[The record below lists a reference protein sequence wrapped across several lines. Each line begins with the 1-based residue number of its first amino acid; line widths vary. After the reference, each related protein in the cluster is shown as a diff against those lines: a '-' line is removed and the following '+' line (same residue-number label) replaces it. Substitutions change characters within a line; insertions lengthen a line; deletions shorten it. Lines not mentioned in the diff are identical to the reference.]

1 MKFIQNFTHAFFFFP
16 GTFLHE
22 FLHLFAAL
30 ISIAIGKVF
39 NLLSRPFH
47 IGAISTLRI
56 TSFNILPNFKT
67 GVYGSVTYEGGGSFT
82 HIFVSSA
89 PKFAWIFLYLF
100 LQSFGFMF
108 VDQNSLAGEQSLTF
122 HWGHLG
128 TAQLLIGIYASL
140 QLLWAGTLS
149 RQDWSNI
156 FSAFGNIF
164 AVALMI
170 AVIVY
175 MAMSI
180 SGVPQMLSAAW
191 NAMSGSTELAS
202 SLIENGSN

>member
-1 MKFIQNFTHAFFFFP
+1 MRFIQNFTHAFFFFP

-22 FLHLFAAL
+22 LLHLLAAL
-30 ISIAIGKVF
+30 ISIAIGLVF
-39 NLLSRPFH
+39 NLVSKPFH

-67 GVYGSVTYEGGGSFT
+67 RVYGSVAYEGGGSFT

-89 PKFAWIFLYLF
+89 PKLAWVFLYLF
-100 LQSFGFMF
+100 LQSYGFLHIANES
-108 VDQNSLAGEQSLTF
+108 VVGEQTLTF
-122 HWGHLG
+122 QWGHLG

-149 RQDWSNI
+149 RQDWHNI
-156 FSAFGNIF
+156 FSALGNIF
-164 AVALMI
+164 AIALMI

-180 SGVPQMLSAAW
+180 SGIPQMLSTAW
-191 NAMSGSTELAS
+191 DAITNSTEAV
-202 SLIENGSN
+202 

>member
-1 MKFIQNFTHAFFFFP
+1 LKFIQNFTHAFFFFP

-67 GVYGSVTYEGGGSFT
+67 GVYGFVAYEGGGSFT

-108 VDQNSLAGEQSLTF
+108 VDQNSLAGES
-122 HWGHLG
+122 
-128 TAQLLIGIYASL
+128 LIGIYASL

-156 FSAFGNIF
+156 FSAFGMQCPVQPNWLC
-164 AVALMI
+164 ALI
-170 AVIVY
+170 
-175 MAMSI
+175 
-180 SGVPQMLSAAW
+180 LH
-191 NAMSGSTELAS
+191 
-202 SLIENGSN
+202 SL